1 MNYRSLVFQYKGK
14 KMSELTFN
22 GTKEALR
29 KNAANIITISG
40 IVGAVWLLIV
50 AITYPE
56 ELWLIMVLSVFIG
69 LTDFI
74 DGLVARRLKIESS
87 LGSALDRIRD
97 KLFIPPVLV
106 FLVWHY
112 WPTKSHSVAL
122 ATLTVALVVCSVA
135 IEIVLFAGW
144 VFGLLTKK
152 SVQSNQYG
160 RTKMFLQ
167 FIIVMLWFTGL
178 LVEKQTGLQ
187 TAEPSLFFVDALL
200 AVTLYFAA
208 KSVAGYY
215 NRYFPPKEKAQ

>member
-1 MNYRSLVFQYKGK
+1 
-14 KMSELTFN
+14 MSETAFN
-22 GTKEALR
+22 GTKEVFR
-29 KNAANIITISG
+29 KNAANIVTISG
-40 IVGAVWLLIV
+40 IIGAVWLLIV

-56 ELWLIMVLSVFIG
+56 ELWLIMILSVFIG

-74 DGLVARRLKIESS
+74 DGRIARSLKIESS

-112 WPTKSHSVAL
+112 WPTKDHSVVL
-122 ATLTVALVVCSVA
+122 ATLTAALVVCSVA

-152 SVQSNQYG
+152 SVQSNRHG
-160 RTKMFLQ
+160 RIKMFLQ
-167 FIIVMLWFTGL
+167 FIIVMVWFTSL
-178 LVEKQTGLQ
+178 LIEKHTGFQ
-187 TAEPSLFFVDALL
+187 AVEPSLFFVDGLL
-200 AVTLYFAA
+200 TVTLYFAA

-215 NRYFPPKEKAQ
+215 NRYFPQKEQKAQ

>member
-1 MNYRSLVFQYKGK
+1 
-14 KMSELTFN
+14 MSELTLN
-22 GTKEALR
+22 GTKEVLR

-40 IVGAVWLLIV
+40 IIGAVWLLIV
-50 AITYPE
+50 AIAYPE
-56 ELWLIMVLSVFIG
+56 ELWLIMALSAFIG
-69 LTDFI
+69 LTDFV
-74 DGLVARRLKIESS
+74 DGLVARSLKVESS

-112 WPTKSHSVAL
+112 WPKNHPVAL
-122 ATLTVALVVCSVA
+122 ATLTAALVVCSVA
-135 IEIVLFAGW
+135 IEIILFAGW

-167 FIIVMLWFTGL
+167 FFIVMIWFISL
-178 LVEKQTGLQ
+178 LVEKYIGLQ
-187 TAEPSLFFVDALL
+187 VTKVSLFFVDGLL

-215 NRYFPPKEKAQ
+215 NRYFPQKEKAQ